1 LRSDGFQPTSSQS
14 ASGCRRV
21 AFFVP
26 ELRVEEIEL
35 EETAAITVDQ
45 MDDEVT
51 IASVVGVHFQVTADQ
66 AFKLSRG
73 LRMPLISCIN
83 RDVAEIVFLYSNRSA
98 PADLNFTR
106 D

>member
-1 LRSDGFQPTSSQS
+1 
-14 ASGCRRV
+14 
-21 AFFVP
+21 VP